1 MTPGQREM
9 TAFDPL
15 YMTWLDYQI
24 ARLAGRVR
32 FFPNGRIDR
41 LMSEPEA
48 LRLFDKLWRR
58 ESPSISSA
66 DRGSGK

>member
-1 MTPGQREM
+1 MTLGQREM
-9 TAFDPL
+9 FPFNPL

-32 FFPNGRIDR
+32 FLPNGRIDR
-41 LMSEPEA
+41 LGCEPEA

-58 ESPSISSA
+58 PPMTSTH
-66 DRGSGK
+66 RGTPE